1 MRFFGRTLFAA
12 AFLLAVAVPA
22 LAQLPQHQVEIQRAL
37 IQRDQQS
44 ADFARGTAGSDR
56 AARDAQNVRQ
66 LRDAGQPLSSDPTI
80 ARELL
85 PYQRETMAREREM
98 FPPLNDRPV
107 PVAKPAPR
115 IDKGLPLPGSSGP
128 PQVVEPVTGPSVGG

>member
-1 MRFFGRTLFAA
+1 MKAFVAA
-12 AFLLAVAVPA
+12 ILLAIAVPA

-44 ADFARGTAGSDR
+44 ADFARGTSP
-56 AARDAQNVRQ
+56 ARDGLNARQ
-66 LRDAGQPLSSDPTI
+66 LRDAGQPLSPDPTV

-98 FPPLNDRPV
+98 FPPLNDRPL
-107 PVAKPAPR
+107 PAAKPAPKVG
-115 IDKGLPLPGSSGP
+115 KGLPLPGSGGP
-128 PQVVEPVTGPSVGG
+128 PQVVEPIASPSVGG

>member
-12 AFLLAVAVPA
+12 AFLLAVAAPA

-44 ADFARGTAGSDR
+44 ADFARGTSS
-56 AARDAQNVRQ
+56 ARDSLNARQ
-66 LRDAGQPLSSDPTI
+66 LRDAGQPLSPDPTV

-98 FPPLNDRPV
+98 FPPLNDRPL
-107 PVAKPAPR
+107 PAAKPAPKVG
-115 IDKGLPLPGSSGP
+115 KGLPLPGSGGP
-128 PQVVEPVTGPSVGG
+128 PQVVEPVASPSVGG

>member
-12 AFLLAVAVPA
+12 AFMLAFAAPA

-44 ADFARGTAGSDR
+44 ADFARGTSP
-56 AARDAQNVRQ
+56 ARDALNARQ
-66 LRDAGQPLSSDPTI
+66 LRDAGQPLSPDPTI

-107 PVAKPAPR
+107 PAAKSAPKV
-115 IDKGLPLPGSSGP
+115 DQGLPLPGSGGP
-128 PQVVEPVTGPSVGG
+128 PQVVEPVAGPSVGG